1 MVKNEN
7 GFYGPK
13 QKKTRIE
20 IKEDRKYVELKGSI
34 KNDNGLDKNVKMMTD
49 W

>member
-1 MVKNEN
+1 MKM
-7 GFYGPK
+7 GFMA
-13 QKKTRIE
+13 QNKKKSRIE